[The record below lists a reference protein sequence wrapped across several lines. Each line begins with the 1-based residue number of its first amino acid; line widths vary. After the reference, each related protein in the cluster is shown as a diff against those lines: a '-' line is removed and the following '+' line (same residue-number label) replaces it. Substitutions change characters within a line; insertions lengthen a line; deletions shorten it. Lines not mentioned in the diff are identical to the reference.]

1 MILIHIKIYLHTGET
16 GVELPIHYNHIVQG
30 AVYHSIDK
38 ELAAFLHNQGFLID
52 NRNFKM
58 FAFSRLYGRF
68 NINRARKTITFTGV
82 VRLIVSSPLDE
93 FCRSIVNTLLERG
106 NMRFGHRYLEVQEV
120 QVLQQEVTGDNV
132 VVKALSPVA
141 VYSTMLRPDGR
152 KYTCYFQPGE
162 PDYEK
167 LLAENLSKKH
177 RIVRNHTIPA
187 GDIKIKAIGEQKLGI
202 VKYKDFVIK
211 GYSGKLRLRGP
222 QKLLQTAVDSG
233 LGSKNSQ
240 GFGCVEVIGK

>member
-1 MILIHIKIYLHTGET
+1 MILIHIKIILNTGNNGIEI
-16 GVELPIHYNHIVQG
+16 PIHYNHIVQG
-30 AVYHSIDK
+30 AIYHSIDQ
-38 ELAAFLHNQGFLID
+38 ELAAFLHNQGFMID

-58 FAFSRLYGRF
+58 FTFSRLYGRF
-68 NINRARKTITFTGV
+68 NINRVRKTITFTGA

-93 FCRSIVNTLLERG
+93 FCNSIVNTLLVKG
-106 NMRFGHRYLEVQEV
+106 NMRFAQHYLEVQEV
-120 QVLQQEVTGDNV
+120 KVFQQEVTGDEV
-132 VVKALSPVA
+132 VVRALSPVT

-162 PDYEK
+162 PDHEK

-187 GDIKIKAIGEQKLGI
+187 KDIKIKAFGEQKLAI
-202 VKYKDFVIK
+202 VKYKDFVVK
-211 GYSGKLRLRGP
+211 GYTGKLRLKGE
-222 QKLLQTAVDSG
+222 KALLQTAVDSG

-240 GFGCVEVIGK
+240 GFGCVEVIGR